1 MTKVMV
7 ILSSTCSGLQLW
19 SVNHTL
25 LDENFD
31 LKVFKNIKFLG
42 EIFDNWTKDLS
53 GKKSIQDFWIL
64 LIITLHKVTMGNHN
78 TVSVISHWAHFNYFH
93 L

>member
-1 MTKVMV
+1 MTKMMV
-7 ILSSTCSGLQLW
+7 ILSSTCSGLQFW

-53 GKKSIQDFWIL
+53 GKNLYKTFESF
-64 LIITLHKVTMGNHN
+64 
-78 TVSVISHWAHFNYFH
+78 
-93 L
+93 

>member
-7 ILSSTCSGLQLW
+7 ILSSTCSGLQFW

-78 TVSVISHWAHFNYFH
+78 AASVISH
-93 L
+93 

>member
-7 ILSSTCSGLQLW
+7 ILCSICSGLQFW

-42 EIFDNWTKDLS
+42 EIFDNWPKDLS

-64 LIITLHKVTMGNHN
+64 LIITLHKITMGNHN
-78 TVSVISHWAHFNYFH
+78 TASVISHEAHFNYFH